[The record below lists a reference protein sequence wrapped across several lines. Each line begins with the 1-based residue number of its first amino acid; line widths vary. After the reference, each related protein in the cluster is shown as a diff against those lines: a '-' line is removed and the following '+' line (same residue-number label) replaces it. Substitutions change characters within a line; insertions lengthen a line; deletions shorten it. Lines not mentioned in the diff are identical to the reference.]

1 MNPPPRNVFLLVVG
15 IVSQNPVKTLTSVLV
30 PYEVLNLVIMMRSLG
45 RSWRLVLFLG
55 RALTSGQDLG
65 SCRDVFCDLFDNGIG
80 LLVFH
85 LSSLV
90 GSLIKLLLERLVLD
104 VAIA

>member
-65 SCRDVFCDLFDNGIG
+65 SCRDVFCD
-80 LLVFH
+80 
-85 LSSLV
+85 
-90 GSLIKLLLERLVLD
+90 
-104 VAIA
+104 